1 MLVWPLRRIGSVLL
15 SGRHLTHGICRDY
28 SEGKHEAK
36 RAELAMREAVAKD
49 QTYARKVYYAL
60 NRWHVS
66 WQLMDSFQH
75 WVAAM
80 RLRRVRCLLHSLSN
94 NLDDQAY
101 GCSPS
106 RSSVLQH
113 LTYRRQTWGGQV
125 SAGTLLNAQAMSK
138 ASCRTL
144 LAGG

>member
-1 MLVWPLRRIGSVLL
+1 MLQHMLVWPLRCIGSVLL
-15 SGRHLTHGICRDY
+15 SGCDFTHGLCRDY

-49 QTYARKVYYAL
+49 QIYARKVYYAL

-80 RLRRVRCLLHSLSN
+80 RLRRVRYLLSSLSFG
-94 NLDDQAY
+94 LDEQTH
-101 GCSPS
+101 GCSPPGS
-106 RSSVLQH
+106 PAFH
-113 LTYRRQTWGGQV
+113 H
-125 SAGTLLNAQAMSK
+125 
-138 ASCRTL
+138 
-144 LAGG
+144 